1 MCLCALK
8 QSQFIIFLCNPFLFD
23 YFFFY
28 FSFLKKKLLR
38 FLVACYVPHAGQK
51 LERLAHRIQWD
62 AKLRTFLEELKKKK
76 SIVWG
81 GGIN

>member
-1 MCLCALK
+1 
-8 QSQFIIFLCNPFLFD
+8 
-23 YFFFY
+23 
-28 FSFLKKKLLR
+28 
-38 FLVACYVPHAGQK
+38 LVACYVPHAGQK